1 MDERYQATKSAKHRA
16 NGWAARRALRE
27 WKTAARGVSSKDQPN
42 IFSTDETADVG
53 IDNQTPVTRNQ
64 AGPGLVQ
71 RSPLKSSGEIGSR
84 WRCEMM
90 KKNTV
95 VLVILI
101 GLAVS
106 GLALAQLS
114 FTKAQVADRIR
125 KVEDGVDEFRK
136 WSENRAEHGKNQ
148 AEAAKS
154 SGRKS
159 GRTATES
166 QKDVAREKKD
176 ELDDALGDLNKST
189 NRLRRKFDPTDK
201 WMETRPQVENVLNDA
216 RHINQVLVRG
226 KYGTQAERYWSVLR
240 ASINDLARC
249 YNLTPLGV

>member
-1 MDERYQATKSAKHRA
+1 
-16 NGWAARRALRE
+16 
-27 WKTAARGVSSKDQPN
+27 
-42 IFSTDETADVG
+42 
-53 IDNQTPVTRNQ
+53 
-64 AGPGLVQ
+64 
-71 RSPLKSSGEIGSR
+71 
-84 WRCEMM
+84 MM
-90 KKNTV
+90 KKNTLV
-95 VLVILI
+95 SVILVC
-101 GLAVS
+101 LAVS
-106 GLALAQLS
+106 GLALAQLA

-136 WSENRAEHGKNQ
+136 WSENRSEHGKDQ
-148 AEAAKS
+148 AEAAKA
-154 SGRKS
+154 SGRTR

-201 WMETRPQVENVLNDA
+201 WMETRPQVENILNDA
-216 RHINQVLVRG
+216 RQINQVLVRG
-226 KYGTQAERYWSVLR
+226 KYGSQAERYWSVLR